1 MQIRSFVAPRV
12 GAMTMGTIK
21 HEQFVALVR
30 GCACAWNHQRI
41 GSAHLHLGEHE
52 EARAAFQIALSL
64 FEERL
69 RLGADDPYTRFY
81 VAGIHALRGEPEQAL
96 SSLGRAVKGRR
107 RFNVARARI
116 EPEFASLRDDQR
128 FKELVTE

>member
-1 MQIRSFVAPRV
+1 M
-12 GAMTMGTIK
+12 
-21 HEQFVALVR
+21 
-30 GCACAWNHQRI
+30 
-41 GSAHLHLGEHE
+41 
-52 EARAAFQIALSL
+52 

-96 SSLGRAVKGRR
+96 SSLGRAVRMRR

-116 EPEFASLRDDQR
+116 EPEFASLRDDPR
-128 FKELVTE
+128 FKELVGTDEKIDRPGLAK